1 MNVHLGTSLIETK
14 EAPVFAKIAILIYWV
29 ASLLTLYFVMHA
41 IFTEKIIRDS
51 ISASKIP
58 VDTVHMLVIGILAAG
73 FAFAVLQVFLAFKL
87 SRRKNWARIVVAII
101 STLIAAALIYQAYIS
116 ITYHIPFLPVLK
128 SSYWLIAEVVAASLL
143 LLPQSRGWFS
153 PNKARA

>member
-1 MNVHLGTSLIETK
+1 MKDNLGTSLIETK
-14 EAPVFAKIAILIYWV
+14 DAPVLAKIAISIYWV

-51 ISASKIP
+51 ISAPKIP

-87 SRRKNWARIVVAII
+87 SARKNWARIVVGII
-101 STLIAAALIYQAYIS
+101 STLMAAAFIYQAYIS
-116 ITYHIPFLPVLK
+116 VSYRLPFFPVLK
-128 SSYWLIAEVVAASLL
+128 SSYWLVAEVVAALLL
-143 LLPQSRGWFS
+143 LLPKSRDWFS